1 MEGFIPLFDDLR
13 YKSNLLTCYGNGID
27 FEVTKQALDNCKKL
41 LKNYKMIIKSGTEQ
55 AASETFGRVDLC

>member
-27 FEVTKQALDNCKKL
+27 FEVT
-41 LKNYKMIIKSGTEQ
+41 
-55 AASETFGRVDLC
+55 